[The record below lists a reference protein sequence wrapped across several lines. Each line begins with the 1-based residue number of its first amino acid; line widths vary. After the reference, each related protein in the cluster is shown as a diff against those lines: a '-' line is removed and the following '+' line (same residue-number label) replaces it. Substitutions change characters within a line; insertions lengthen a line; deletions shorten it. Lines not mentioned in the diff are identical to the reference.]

1 MKRRMKPLRR
11 PLLMIATWS
20 LRTLLFIGVPLLG
33 ILIYFG
39 NADYLESTL
48 KSAHAYDSFVP
59 AVTETLASS
68 SQGDQGIPFTD
79 PGVRQIISNGLPPQV
94 LEDSSD
100 KVIDSLYGW
109 LEGKTIEP
117 KFTVDLT
124 KNREYISENISLYA
138 FNRLTKQPVC
148 FENPKQINPFTATCL
163 PVNFDLNAEK
173 ASFSAAIEQ
182 AFPKTVFTA
191 ADLPK
196 MSGGKTIAQAIPNA
210 PTYYRWF
217 KLSPLVLSVLLIV
230 CCVSIVKL
238 CRTNRLGFR
247 LLGSVSLSTGVALMI
262 TPVLYLLAYPRINGA
277 LHLQSADTGL
287 NALGTTVAGALSSTF
302 YIFLIKASLIIINLG
317 LVIVLLERFT
327 RSIDYQ
333 LVANKAG
340 LVSTSPR
347 KKGKMKQS
355 PKYDRIPLISSER
368 SSQKRPGKA
377 LEKFRK
383 VMDKELS

>member
-1 MKRRMKPLRR
+1 MKPLRR

-33 ILIYFG
+33 ALIYFG

-59 AVTETLASS
+59 AVTESLASS

-94 LEDSSD
+94 LETSSD
-100 KVIDSLYGW
+100 KVIDSMYDW
-109 LEGKTIEP
+109 LEGKSPEP
-117 KFTVDLT
+117 KFTIDLT
-124 KNREYISENISLYA
+124 KNREFISENISLYA

-148 FENPKQINPFTATCL
+148 FENPKEINPFTAKCL

-173 ASFSAAIEQ
+173 ASFATAIAA

-191 ADLPK
+191 DDLPK
-196 MSGGKTIAQAIPNA
+196 MSGGKSIAQAFPQA

-217 KLSPLVLSVLLIV
+217 KLSPLILGVLLIGS
-230 CCVSIVKL
+230 CVAVVRL

-317 LVIVLLERFT
+317 LVIVLMERFS
-327 RSIDYQ
+327 RSLDYQ
-333 LVANKAG
+333 QVATKAG
-340 LVSTSPR
+340 LVNTSARR
-347 KKGKMKQS
+347 KTKAKPGS
-355 PKYDRIPLISSER
+355 KYEQVPLISSER
-368 SSQKRPGKA
+368 SGTKKAGKSFD
-377 LEKFRK
+377 KFRK
-383 VMDKELS
+383 LIEKELS

>member
-1 MKRRMKPLRR
+1 MKALRR
-11 PLLMIATWS
+11 PLLSIVTWS

-33 ILIYFG
+33 LLIYFG

-59 AVTETLASS
+59 AVTESLASVS
-68 SQGDQGIPFTD
+68 KSDQGIPFTD

-100 KVIDSLYGW
+100 KVIDSIYDW
-109 LEGKTIEP
+109 LEGKAPEP
-117 KFTVDLT
+117 KFSIDLT
-124 KNREYISENISLYA
+124 KNRAFISENISLYA

-148 FENPKQINPFTATCL
+148 FENPPQIDPFTADCL

-173 ASFSAAIEQ
+173 ASFAAAIEQ
-182 AFPKTVFTA
+182 VFPQTKFTA

-196 MSGGKTIAQAIPNA
+196 MSGGKTIVQAFPNA
-210 PTYYRWF
+210 PTYYHLF
-217 KLSPLVLSVLLIV
+217 KLLPLILCALLLLN
-230 CCVSIVKL
+230 CYAIVKL
-238 CRTNRLGFR
+238 CRTQRLGFR
-247 LLGSVSLSTGVALMI
+247 LLGSVTLSTGVALMI
-262 TPVLYLLAYPRINGA
+262 TPVLYLLAYPRINSA

-327 RSIDYQ
+327 RSKEYQ
-333 LVANKAG
+333 LIANKAG
-340 LVSTSPR
+340 LVSSSPR
-347 KKGKMKQS
+347 KKSKSKRSGI
-355 PKYDRIPLISSER
+355 YEHIPLVSSER
-368 SSQKRPGKA
+368 KVTRLSTRA
-377 LEKFRK
+377 YDKFRK
-383 VMDKELS
+383 VMDKEWS